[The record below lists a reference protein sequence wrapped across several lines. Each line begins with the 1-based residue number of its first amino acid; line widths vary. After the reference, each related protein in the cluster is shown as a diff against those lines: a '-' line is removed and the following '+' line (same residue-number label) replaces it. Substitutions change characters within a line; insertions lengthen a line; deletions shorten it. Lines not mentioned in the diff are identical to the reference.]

1 MRSRAA
7 RRTLM
12 GLFVVALVAASYL
25 CWMAESRIR
34 TETQAARDFDQAART
49 ASRAVLDLRGAQQA
63 YVATGQ
69 GDEFWIAKVSSS
81 LSSLQDT
88 LAALR
93 LQAQSADGHAAL
105 DAVTTTLQDFEQMD
119 RRARE
124 YARNGHKLLASDLIF
139 SDGFEKTEAAVTAF
153 EQTRTAELGAREAA
167 IREDRRRQVLAAGA
181 AAATGLALMLALL
194 PLPLELDSVRAT
206 SLMPAALPDPAA
218 APDHELRLRPALNP
232 DAERAVGKEVLS
244 APATGPATV
253 DLGHIASLCTALARI
268 ADTRALP
275 AILERTAS
283 ILDAPGI
290 VIWIA
295 DPDGRELSPIVTH
308 GYPPH
313 LMTRLGTIRRDAENV
328 TASAFRTSL
337 VQTVPGDATSTGAI
351 AAPLLTSAGCVGVMA
366 AEVRHSGEKQD
377 AKLAAATIVAA
388 QLATLVGLPSD
399 RAQSR
404 PEAAGSSL

>member
-12 GLFVVALVAASYL
+12 GLFVAALVAASYL
-25 CWMAESRIR
+25 FWMAESRIR
-34 TETQAARDFDQAART
+34 TETQAARDFDQAVRT

-81 LSSLQDT
+81 LSSLQE
-88 LAALR
+88 ALVGLR
-93 LQAQSADGHAAL
+93 VQAQLSEGHAAL
-105 DAVTTTLQDFEQMD
+105 DAVTATLQDFEQMD
-119 RRARE
+119 RRARD
-124 YARNGHKLLASDLIF
+124 YARNGQKLLASDLIF
-139 SDGFEKTEAAVTAF
+139 SDGFEKTEAAVTAL
-153 EQTRTAELGAREAA
+153 EQTRAAELAAREAA
-167 IREDRRRQVLAAGA
+167 IRQDRRRQVLAAGA

-194 PLPLELDSVRAT
+194 PLPSGLHSAQALSF
-206 SLMPAALPDPAA
+206 MPEALPEPAS
-218 APDHELRLRPALNP
+218 APGHELRLRPALP
-232 DAERAVGKEVLS
+232 STERSVQKEVVH
-244 APATGPATV
+244 APATGAATV
-253 DLGHIASLCTALARI
+253 DLGPIASLCTALARI

-275 AILERTAS
+275 ALLERAAS

-313 LMTRLGTIRRDAENV
+313 LMTRLGTIGRDAENV

-337 VQTVPGDATSTGAI
+337 LQTVPGDATSSGAI
-351 AAPLLTSAGCVGVMA
+351 AAPLLTAAGCVGVMA

-377 AKLAAATIVAA
+377 ATLAAATIVAA
-388 QLATLVGLPSD
+388 QLATLVGPPSI
-399 RAQSR
+399 RAHSR
-404 PEAAGSSL
+404 SEAAGTSL